1 VNTRVPGS
9 LRCLALAT
17 DAFGGSGG
25 IAQYNRDLLAA
36 LASSRKFAAIVV
48 MVRRADK
55 GIDAPA
61 GIVQYLP
68 RGEKLG
74 YALAALWLAMMQR
87 PQVVVCGHIN
97 LLPLALLVAQMS
109 KARLIVQMHGVEA
122 WPCPDSLRRIAVEAA
137 DLVLCVS
144 RFTRAAVL
152 GWAALP
158 PERVVVLP
166 NTVGGNFAPG
176 DGGAL
181 REELGL
187 NGKKV
192 LLTVARMDSRER
204 YKGHDRVIAAIP
216 SLVAEGQDIAYVIVG
231 KGDDR
236 ARLAA
241 LAAAAGVAER
251 VIFLGEVARQRSR
264 AAYRMADLF
273 VMPSTGEGF
282 GIAFLEAMASGTPA
296 LGLNAGGAV
305 DALADGELGVLTS
318 EQDMAAEVSRFLARP
333 KSDSGAAV
341 ALAAAVRTRFG
352 QSVFATNVH
361 SAILRLFSGQPD
373 LDSLAGPCP
382 KTGEP
387 MLPPDPKDFRR
398 VATRHERNYLNFLA
412 AVCIAATV
420 TSRSIIAHT

>member
-1 VNTRVPGS
+1 MTRFVGIAKLKGLQRATTLSDFRKSQNVRIPES
-9 LRCLALAT
+9 LRCLALVT

-36 LASSRKFAAIVV
+36 LASSGTFVEIAVV
-48 MVRRADK
+48 ARRAAK
-55 GIDAPA
+55 GIDGPA
-61 GIVQYLP
+61 GIAQWLP
-68 RGEKLG
+68 RGEKPG
-74 YALAALWLAMMQR
+74 YALAALWLALTQR

-97 LLPLALLVAQMS
+97 LGPLALLVARMS

-122 WPCPDSLRRIAVEAA
+122 WPCPRALRRIAVEAA

-152 GWAALP
+152 RWAALP

-166 NTVGGNFAPG
+166 NTVGENFAPG
-176 DGGAL
+176 DGDAL

-216 SLVAEGQDIAYVIVG
+216 RLIAGGQDVAYVIVG

-236 ARLAA
+236 ARLAD
-241 LAAAAGVAER
+241 LAAAAGVGER
-251 VIFLGEVARQRSR
+251 VIFLGEVEPQRSR

-305 DALADGELGVLTS
+305 DALADGELGILTT
-318 EQDMAAEVSRFLARP
+318 EHDMAAELSRFLARP
-333 KSDSGAAV
+333 KSDSVAAAALSAAV
-341 ALAAAVRTRFG
+341 HARFG
-352 QSVFATNVH
+352 QSVFVTNVH
-361 SAILRLFSGQPD
+361 AAILRLLTRQPHR
-373 LDSLAGPCP
+373 
-382 KTGEP
+382 
-387 MLPPDPKDFRR
+387 MR
-398 VATRHERNYLNFLA
+398 
-412 AVCIAATV
+412 
-420 TSRSIIAHT
+420 